1 MKFFLPLVVIACLF
15 VSCVQSQ
22 DCPENINKLPMYG
35 GVKKCPEQIGYD
47 AKFIASTSKGYPNR
61 KDAAKH
67 FVKRGWEY
75 LYAQKLDTS
84 MMRFNQAWLL
94 DSTNY
99 QIYWGFGN
107 LLGLQRK
114 YSESLKHFKKAL
126 KLYPNDEKVW
136 QDYSISLGN
145 LFFETKDVS
154 YLNTSIDAL
163 KKAVII
169 SPQNPHPY
177 AQLTAA
183 YTYFTQKD
191 SAYKYLKITD
201 QIDPTAIDLEVRKM
215 LDK

>member
-1 MKFFLPLVVIACLF
+1 MKNLILLIVVLF
-15 VSCVQSQ
+15 ILSGCARSQ

-47 AKFIASTSKGYPNR
+47 QVFIASTSKEYPNR
-61 KDAAKH
+61 NDAAKH

-94 DSTNY
+94 DSLNY

-107 LLGLQRK
+107 LLGLQKK
-114 YSESLKHFKKAL
+114 YSESLTYFKKAL
-126 KLYPNDEKVW
+126 KLYANDEKVW

-145 LFFETKDVS
+145 LFFETKDVK

-163 KKAVII
+163 KKAVHINPK
-169 SPQNPHPY
+169 SPRPY

-201 QIDPTAIDLEVRKM
+201 QIDPTAINPEVRKM
-215 LDK
+215 INK